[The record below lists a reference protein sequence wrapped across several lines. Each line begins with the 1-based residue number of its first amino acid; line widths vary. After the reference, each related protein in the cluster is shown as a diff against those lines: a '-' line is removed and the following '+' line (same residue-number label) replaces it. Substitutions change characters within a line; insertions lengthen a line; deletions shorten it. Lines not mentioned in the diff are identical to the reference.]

1 MDPEQFVKLVQQQ
14 GQLSNLFSDVRRN
27 KALFAVV
34 RDVDAKDT
42 DGNSLEDLMVFF
54 QEVAESSAS
63 DDADASDAE

>member
-1 MDPEQFVKLVQQQ
+1 MKLVQQQ

-42 DGNSLEDLMVFF
+42 AATPGRSHGFLPGGRRILCF
-54 QEVAESSAS
+54 
-63 DDADASDAE
+63 